1 MPINVTKYTNM
12 IKHKCVQYPY
22 ASRFVML
29 ETSKSLFNIHLVEVN
44 LSTWIERT
52 QQQDKKSK

>member
-1 MPINVTKYTNM
+1 
-12 IKHKCVQYPY
+12 
-22 ASRFVML
+22 ML

-52 QQQDKKSK
+52 QDKKSK